1 MCGLNDLSRAYEIFV
16 EKFTLIYD
24 KCFLLRTMKARRF
37 SLREPWFTKGL
48 AKCKGR
54 NISYK
59 SHSLI
64 LIPLTLSPKMLIKPV
79 THEQVFF
86 DKFWLGKFYLL
97 VCKEEFV
104 NFFLDKCTCSKASMI
119 AFEQVHL
126 ARKKLSHCRICSS
139 VRVDKENLSKKIR
152 KLRAHSGLVVVMF
165 RISYWSERKK
175 LWKRPSSSSLSSCT
189 GLLAKPW
196 DWLRLCVAR
205 GRTHHLRFICLFEC
219 SYRISKAQPRPRA
232 SNLFSL
238 VK

>member
-1 MCGLNDLSRAYEIFV
+1 MDSA
-16 EKFTLIYD
+16 KFQPCRL
-24 KCFLLRTMKARRF
+24 
-37 SLREPWFTKGL
+37 
-48 AKCKGR
+48 
-54 NISYK
+54 
-59 SHSLI
+59 
-64 LIPLTLSPKMLIKPV
+64 KPV

-86 DKFWLGKFYLL
+86 DKFCLGKFYLL

-119 AFEQVHL
+119 AFQQLHL

-139 VRVDKENLSKKIR
+139 VRVDKENLSKKTR

-189 GLLAKPW
+189 ELLAKPW

-205 GRTHHLRFICLFEC
+205 GRTHQLRFICDNV
-219 SYRISKAQPRPRA
+219 SSSAHIA
-232 SNLFSL
+232 L
-238 VK
+238 VKHNPNHEPATFFLSSNKCDRWWKNQIGASWLLFFSRPLCNCIAGYSENLPKKTC